1 MRNVLVIT
9 GPTASGK
16 TKLALEKAKELNG
29 VIINCD
35 SLQVYKDLKILTAF
49 PSDEVLSQV
58 SHKLF
63 GYLNFDEKISAVEWA
78 KSASEEIEKAFS
90 IGKLPIITGGTGFY
104 INILMNGI
112 SPLPQVSIKNREAAN
127 QLALSN
133 FENLCNDLYK
143 LDPKLRDILSKEK
156 HHQLIRAYEIFLE
169 TGKSIMEF
177 LNLPKVNFIKDVN
190 FKIIKLLP
198 ERKELYK
205 NIELRFDKM
214 LQDGAI
220 EEVKR
225 LLNKINISDRNE
237 LFQYTI
243 FKAIGAKE
251 ITFYLD
257 GFMNFSQMRE
267 NALLSSRHYAKR
279 QITWFRNQLK

>member
-214 LQDGAI
+214 LQDEAI

>member
-112 SPLPQVSIKNREAAN
+112 SPLPQVSIKNRETAN

-205 NIELRFDKM
+205 NIELRFNKM